1 MNGAPWVL
9 GLAGLAALA
18 GATRRGSANKA
29 APAAV
34 VAEAKRDAV
43 AFRAEVA
50 RWLKGT
56 TAQQREDFELNWR
69 EPEIRRLFG
78 ARVLGYGNFR
88 LALSSTDP
96 RFVIKLA
103 MRPSDNLDE
112 AGAWEDAGPRTKAM
126 LVPVV
131 AHDPEGHWLV
141 MERVTPYPWDEVESD
156 DLRSLR
162 QRAGKVGLRDVH
174 PDNVSTDLRL
184 LDYAE
189 PVSLKGSP
197 ARQGSSAPIVSS
209 ERRAQFMALARD
221 LDALVRRCHKEK
233 RGPKGKQILALGA
246 LHGASYL
253 GSGATRTVF
262 GVPEGALKIERA
274 PRRHGDN
281 RREVTVWTD
290 APARIK
296 QHLVPVLDHDKG
308 YAWLLMPKV
317 KTGGSLTYHVKE
329 ILEGCGLGDFEY
341 SAANVSKD
349 GRLLDY
355 AFLESPSRYRRCLE
369 EGRKQRAMQGSRAT
383 FTTGYCLAFAKVLKK
398 RLGREAKL
406 YDVVEPDAPGSAY
419 MFSGTPHHAVVAW
432 HGLFLDADGAFT
444 EGELLAR
451 WNERAPRQVRR
462 PLRLEP
468 HHAGRAK
475 DVNLKSACPLHL
487 MASAEAVAAK
497 VETQARRRVE
507 QKGSH
512 AKLKP
517 PTLRDL
523 GLPTVWFH
531 GTKASFTGKLKPNKG
546 MGGACVW
553 LADEAGA
560 RAYAGQG
567 PTARLVR
574 VELDPSTRVADLAD
588 ARDPIVRDFIRR
600 DRSASNLRWHNREEV
615 TDEEMAEAIASWQRR
630 TTHYDAIESR
640 GWAKDFFR
648 KAGVDALLV
657 RDVQGWGGH
666 QSMPSLCVLNRAKI
680 AQERDAT
687 AR

>member
-18 GATRRGSANKA
+18 GATRRGSRALA
-29 APAAV
+29 VPA
-34 VAEAKRDAV
+34 
-43 AFRAEVA
+43 
-50 RWLKGT
+50 
-56 TAQQREDFELNWR
+56 
-69 EPEIRRLFG
+69 
-78 ARVLGYGNFR
+78 
-88 LALSSTDP
+88 
-96 RFVIKLA
+96 
-103 MRPSDNLDE
+103 
-112 AGAWEDAGPRTKAM
+112 
-126 LVPVV
+126 
-131 AHDPEGHWLV
+131 
-141 MERVTPYPWDEVESD
+141 
-156 DLRSLR
+156 
-162 QRAGKVGLRDVH
+162 
-174 PDNVSTDLRL
+174 
-184 LDYAE
+184 
-189 PVSLKGSP
+189 
-197 ARQGSSAPIVSS
+197 
-209 ERRAQFMALARD
+209 ERRAQFMALVRD
-221 LDALVRRCHKEK
+221 LDALIRRCHKEK
-233 RGPKGKQILALGA
+233 RGPNGKQILALGA

-290 APARIK
+290 APARVK
-296 QHLVPVLDHDKG
+296 QHLVPVLDHDEG

-329 ILEGCGLGDFEY
+329 ILDGCGLGDFEY

-369 EGRKQRAMQGSRAT
+369 EGRKQRAMQGSR
-383 FTTGYCLAFAKVLKK
+383 
-398 RLGREAKL
+398 
-406 YDVVEPDAPGSAY
+406 
-419 MFSGTPHHAVVAW
+419 
-432 HGLFLDADGAFT
+432 
-444 EGELLAR
+444 
-451 WNERAPRQVRR
+451 
-462 PLRLEP
+462 
-468 HHAGRAK
+468 
-475 DVNLKSACPLHL
+475 
-487 MASAEAVAAK
+487 
-497 VETQARRRVE
+497 
-507 QKGSH
+507 

-574 VELDPSTRVADLAD
+574 VELDPGTRVADLAD

-600 DRSASNLRWHNREEV
+600 DRSASNLRWYNREEV

-680 AQERDAT
+680 AREQDVV